1 MINSSTTPLTKI
13 CLGSNPTVRRMF
25 SILARSIPR
34 RTLIQSVR
42 CLSQK
47 PPVLPAKPPLKPAES
62 TPIIKPVEP
71 NPMASVPTLD
81 FSPPE
86 PSEEAQ
92 KTGAMSS
99 KGYKTASER
108 TRRSRTRI
116 TLAVLFLALGAHAVY
131 MGREWEE
138 EELKVKKIVCS
149 LDPFS
154 CH

>member
-1 MINSSTTPLTKI
+1 
-13 CLGSNPTVRRMF
+13 MF

-42 CLSQK
+42 CLSQRPAE
-47 PPVLPAKPPLKPAES
+47 PPLPAPNTQAKPPLKPETSKKPAES
-62 TPIIKPVEP
+62 TPINKPVEP
-71 NPMASVPTLD
+71 KPMSSVPTLD

-86 PSEEAQ
+86 PLEEAQ
-92 KTGAMSS
+92 RTGAMSS

-116 TLAVLFLALGAHAVY
+116 SLAVLFMALGANAVY

-138 EELKVKKIVCS
+138 EELKLKKMVCC
-149 LDPFS
+149 LERLS

>member
-1 MINSSTTPLTKI
+1 
-13 CLGSNPTVRRMF
+13 MF

-47 PPVLPAKPPLKPAES
+47 PPVPPAKPSPPHSSDNQAKPPPTPDTSKKPAES
-62 TPIIKPVEP
+62 TQINKPVEP
-71 NPMASVPTLD
+71 KPMSSVPTLD

-86 PSEEAQ
+86 PSAESR
-92 KTGAMSS
+92 KTGATSS

-108 TRRSRTRI
+108 MRRSRARV
-116 TLAVLFLALGAHAVY
+116 LFAVLFLAFGANAVY

-138 EELKVKKIVCS
+138 EELKMKKMVC
-149 LDPFS
+149 
-154 CH
+154 C

>member
-1 MINSSTTPLTKI
+1 
-13 CLGSNPTVRRMF
+13 MF

-34 RTLIQSVR
+34 RTLIHSVR

-47 PPVLPAKPPLKPAES
+47 PPALPASSNIEAKPPLKSETSNEPAKLA
-62 TPIIKPVEP
+62 PINKPVELK
-71 NPMASVPTLD
+71 PMSGVPSLD

-108 TRRSRTRI
+108 TRRSRTRFS
-116 TLAVLFLALGAHAVY
+116 LAALFLVFCANAVY

-138 EELKVKKIVCS
+138 EELKMKKKVCCS
-149 LDPFS
+149 ERFS

>member
-1 MINSSTTPLTKI
+1 
-13 CLGSNPTVRRMF
+13 MF

-34 RTLIQSVR
+34 RTLIQSAR

-47 PPVLPAKPPLKPAES
+47 RPILPAKPPLPDYSNNRAKPSPEPETSKKPAES
-62 TPIIKPVEP
+62 TPINKPVEP
-71 NPMASVPTLD
+71 KPMFSVPTLD

-86 PSEEAQ
+86 PLEEAQ

-108 TRRSRTRI
+108 TRRSRARVF
-116 TLAVLFLALGAHAVY
+116 LAILFLGLGASAVY

-138 EELKVKKIVCS
+138 EELKLKKMVCCS
-149 LDPFS
+149 EIFS
-154 CH
+154 CY